1 MNTYYQV
8 EYWNKLFNLWI
19 KHDHIKYKTLQAA
32 QKAVSSYKENKLG
45 IKFHIL
51 KIDTLK

>member
-1 MNTYYQV
+1 MKTYYQV

-19 KHDHIKYKTLQAA
+19 KHDHKKYKNLQAA
-32 QKAVSSYKENKLG
+32 QKAILSYKENKLG

-51 KIDTLK
+51 KIETLK